1 VARVRELTD
10 GKGVPVVYDSVGKD
24 TFEKSLD
31 CLAPRGM
38 LVTFGQSSGS
48 IPPLNLGVLSQKGSL
63 YVTRPTLV
71 TYTAAREDLLAAA
84 KALFDVV
91 QSGAVRI
98 EINQTFAL
106 RDAAEAH
113 RALEGRK
120 TTGSTLLLP

>member
-1 VARVRELTD
+1 VS
-10 GKGVPVVYDSVGKD
+10 VVYDSVGKD

-31 CLAPRGM
+31 SLAPRGM

-71 TYTAAREDLLAAA
+71 TYTAAREDLLASA